1 MIALLNK
8 EETTMQPAYGYK
20 LAICSLFIAA
30 IAAIALQAGSRAAPG
45 PGDDGIVRMRSAYP
59 FNGTVERLTKDV
71 ASKGIMMFSVI
82 DQAKLAKDAGI
93 DIIPSTLLVFGN
105 PALGTQF
112 IAARPEA
119 GLDWP
124 VRLLVQQ
131 HANGQVWVSYT
142 DFAWIARRHGVEG
155 AKAFV
160 TASGVIAAITS
171 SVTK

>member
-1 MIALLNK
+1 MIALLNQ
-8 EETTMQPAYGYK
+8 EESAMQRTYRYK
-20 LAICSLFIAA
+20 LAICFALVVVIAA
-30 IAAIALQAGSRAAPG
+30 GALRLELKAAPG
-45 PGDDGIVRMRSAYP
+45 PVDNGIVRVSSAYS
-59 FNGTVERLTKDV
+59 FRDTVDRLNTAV

-82 DQAKLAKDAGI
+82 DQAKLAKDAGL
-93 DIIPSTLLVFGN
+93 DIVPSTLLVFGN

-112 IAARPEA
+112 IAAKPEA

-131 HANGQVWVSYT
+131 DGNGQVWVSYT

-155 AKAFV
+155 TKAFV

-171 SVTK
+171 SVAK

>member
-1 MIALLNK
+1 MIALLEK
-8 EETTMQPAYGYK
+8 EETTMQRAYAYK

-30 IAAIALQAGSRAAPG
+30 IAAAALHTGSRAAPS
-45 PGDDGIVRMRSAYP
+45 PGDDGIVRMRSAYS
-59 FNGTVERLTKDV
+59 FGDTVERLASDV

-93 DIIPSTLLVFGN
+93 DVIPSTLLVFGN

-131 HANGQVWVSYT
+131 HANGQVWASYT
-142 DFAWIARRHGVEG
+142 DFAWIARRHGAEG
-155 AKAFV
+155 AK
-160 TASGVIAAITS
+160 ASGVIAAITS
-171 SVTK
+171 SVATR